1 MATTDTETMI
11 TPRMAIR
18 EIILEGMSEELD
30 DNAVRALEDVCLS
43 ATEAAFRNSEPLLDF
58 DEFSEVAL

>member
-43 ATEAAFRNSEPLLDF
+43 ATEAACRNSHPLLNWN
-58 DEFSEVAL
+58 EYQGVTL